1 MKILITGG
9 LGYIGSHI
17 AHLLGKNA
25 IVIDNK
31 VNSSLNYKKKLPY
44 TIVYK
49 LDLNARSL
57 NKIFLKH
64 NISGVIHLAGLKSVN
79 ESMSSSLKYYKNNL
93 GSSMELLESMDK
105 HRINK
110 LIFSSSATVYGD
122 QNKSPLN
129 ENMKLKGVNP
139 YGNTKILIEKL
150 IEDYSNNNLNFKSIS
165 LRYFNPIG
173 ANLKAELRDQ
183 PIGKPQN
190 LMPLLIDSIKNKK
203 IFSVFGCNYPTKDG
217 TCIRDYIHVQDLA
230 LAHILAFKKLSNLKG
245 HTAINLGLGKGASVL
260 EIIKIFEK
268 INNVRINYKIVNRR
282 KGDVAITY
290 ADNRKAKKILGWKP
304 KHNYEDMVRDA
315 WLSTLNNKI

>member
-1 MKILITGG
+1 MKLLITGG
-9 LGYIGSHI
+9 LGYIGSHV
-17 AHLLGKNA
+17 ANLLGKNA

-31 VNSSLNYKKKLPY
+31 VNSSLNFRKKLPNA
-44 TIVYK
+44 IVYK
-49 LDLNARSL
+49 NNLNSRSL
-57 NKIFLKH
+57 NKIFRKH
-64 NISGVIHLAGLKSVN
+64 NISGVIHLASLKSVN
-79 ESMSSSLKYYKNNL
+79 ESISNSLKYYKNNF
-93 GSSMELLESMDK
+93 GSSLELLESMDK
-105 HRINK
+105 YKINK

-150 IEDYSNNNLNFKSIS
+150 IEDYSNTNLKFKSIS

-173 ANLKAELRDQ
+173 ADLKAKLCDQ
-183 PIGKPQN
+183 PLGHPQN

-203 IFSVFGCNYPTKDG
+203 IFKVFGCNYPTKDG
-217 TCIRDYIHVQDLA
+217 TCIRDYIHIKDLA

-268 INNVRINYKIVNRR
+268 MNNVQINYKIANRR

-290 ADNRKAKKILGWKP
+290 ADNRKAKKILGWRP
-304 KHNYEDMVRDA
+304 KHNYEEMVRDA
-315 WLSTLNNKI
+315 WLSTLNKGI